1 MITDRGHLISLNR
14 PASQRPTLPS
24 LVGFVAISG
33 SAAGR
38 CSFTVKAQRPPMTFR
53 CSRIFR
59 QLSVGTV
66 VVAVCGAAAVFSNA
80 VANADPP
87 PVDGSLTL
95 SQSSGTAADKPSVH
109 TPAACPDTAGSYDGL
124 VTGPNGFNGIFVN
137 NESAAIGFK
146 DGPFDVPF
154 SLDMGSISQSIGVP
168 LVTGEYDLVLEC
180 VDGGTGD
187 RKRAWSTAMIF
198 DTPDHW
204 TAFSNGTPS
213 GTPTPTPSTTET
225 PTPTPSTTET
235 PTPTPSTTETP
246 TPTPSTT
253 ETPTPTPSTTPAPG
267 ATATTTTLRVFPNP
281 AFQGFPMIFLVNV
294 VPLGASGTV
303 QLMDGT
309 TALGAPMAAPF
320 GFAFGITALPQGTH
334 SLTAVFTPSDSADF
348 APSTSSPVSLRV
360 RSLFGGLG
368 GFWRIFGHR

>member
-109 TPAACPDTAGSYDGL
+109 TPAACPDTADSYDGL

-213 GTPTPTPSTTET
+213 G
-225 PTPTPSTTET
+225 
-235 PTPTPSTTETP
+235 TP